1 MLRELV
7 NVSALK
13 MSKGEGVSISVAKA
27 DGEKCERCWHWES
40 DVGANPDY
48 PGICRRCVEA
58 VQEHEANKT

>member
-1 MLRELV
+1 
-7 NVSALK
+7 